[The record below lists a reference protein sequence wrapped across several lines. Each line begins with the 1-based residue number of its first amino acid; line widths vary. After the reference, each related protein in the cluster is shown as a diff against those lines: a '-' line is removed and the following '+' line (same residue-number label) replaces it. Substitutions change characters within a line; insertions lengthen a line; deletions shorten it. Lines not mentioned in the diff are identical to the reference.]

1 MNSDNQVERNKIS
14 VSLIIDYQELMNNNV
29 FPNEI
34 KNDVI
39 QTPYYLL
46 IFIPRKDVIKINCF
60 PISNKHVRKILIK
73 IEEFSPDMVK
83 GISKIFKELNL
94 SKNIIHTTG
103 ICFELGECYYESFVK
118 AEVLDSETLEKIKKK
133 FMILEKVI
141 EVQFEDVKVLS

>member
-1 MNSDNQVERNKIS
+1 MNSDNEVERNKIS
-14 VSLIIDYQELMNNNV
+14 VSLIIDHRELMNNNV
-29 FPNEI
+29 FPDEI
-34 KNDVI
+34 KDDVI

-118 AEVLDSETLEKIKKK
+118 AEILDSETLKRIKKD
-133 FMILEKVI
+133 FMLLKKVI
-141 EVQFEDVKVLS
+141 EVRFEDVSVLF